1 MIRQIALCCTLSLLP
16 VFAMAQTVGPVSGER
31 EITLSGSGG
40 SDKDFDSGN
49 FSISGDIGWY
59 TSNNMLLGIRQSVQY
74 QDIQGVNIDDDAWN
88 GSTRGF
94 IDWHFG
100 SSNWRPFVGASLGGV
115 YGDNIDESAFA
126 GLEVGVKYYVLPKTF
141 IMARGEY
148 QWFFDDTDDVD
159 SSFDDGA
166 WVYTLGMGYNF

>member
-1 MIRQIALCCTLSLLP
+1 MIRQIALSCTLSLLP
-16 VFAMAQTVGPVSGER
+16 VFAMAQTVGPSSGER

-59 TSNNMLLGIRQSVQY
+59 TSNSMLLGIRQSVQY

-100 SSNWRPFVGASLGGV
+100 SSNWRPFVGASLDGV
-115 YGDNIDESAFA
+115 YGDNIADPLSLILITLLAILYLRGMSFLRRKESISRSRHLLFFQA
-126 GLEVGVKYYVLPKTF
+126 GGSCLQLFY
-141 IMARGEY
+141 
-148 QWFFDDTDDVD
+148 
-159 SSFDDGA
+159 
-166 WVYTLGMGYNF
+166 